1 MASGVAAAK
10 VSVAPPSAARWLAG
24 GPGPGPGCRRP
35 RGQETGGACWRPS
48 SPQQTG
54 RAPYE
59 LSWGPSVT
67 AAGRGLAGAPRADR
81 GRKGRAEGRREEKA
95 AL

>member
-35 RGQETGGACWRPS
+35 RGQETGGACRRPS

-54 RAPYE
+54 RAP
-59 LSWGPSVT
+59 
-67 AAGRGLAGAPRADR
+67 
-81 GRKGRAEGRREEKA
+81 
-95 AL
+95 